1 MNRLPPTLACSLAL
15 ALAGCRDAPAASS
28 SATVSMVV
36 VADDALDPGDVAP
49 PPVAPPDAAPSAA
62 SAAAPS
68 PDAAPVAISADGGGA
83 PTTVRIVALRGWT
96 PVRKTPQRE
105 GPLAGY
111 LRAGAVVEVEDDRPV
126 GTEECAFPSVPRSG
140 WYRVRGGGYLCVGGN
155 FAALAPARDFRTPT
169 QPDFDA
175 SMPYSYAVS
184 YGRSNMYRRIP
195 TSADLR
201 LYEPWR
207 FRADA
212 SLDGGADEAAVAIVD
227 AGRPDRPTLGEL
239 EGDPTSPVIR
249 RMLTGMYVALD
260 RAVRDSA
267 SGSRYLLTQ
276 SGGLVRDDRLSTLRT
291 APTFEGTAL
300 DATRGLPMAWMVSEF
315 GWTYT
320 VSPEGRVARNTRAPR
335 LTPVPLADAP
345 PLIVGNRTF
354 FRTADGGAVLATNV
368 RRATLRPP
376 PEGVAE
382 LERWIDVDLD
392 EQVLVAYEGARP
404 VFTTLIS
411 SGRRT
416 SRNAP
421 ERFETP
427 AGSFRIQT
435 KHVSTTMDGDTA
447 TDGPYSIEDVPWV
460 MYFQGSYALHAA
472 FWHSYYG
479 WRMSHGCVNL
489 SPPDARRVFLWADP
503 QIPPGWHGVHADA
516 NTRPGS
522 RVEIRHSRDNRSAE
536 SERPAGAA
544 RAVPEQSGQ

>member
-1 MNRLPPTLACSLAL
+1 VNPTLRTLSSLSVVAL
-15 ALAGCRDAPAASS
+15 AACREAPAAASN
-28 SATVSMVV
+28 APVSMVV
-36 VADDALDPGDVAP
+36 VADDALDPTPATADAAEKRDAALADAP
-49 PPVAPPDAAPSAA
+49 PAD
-62 SAAAPS
+62 
-68 PDAAPVAISADGGGA
+68 AISADAGA
-83 PTTVRIVALRGWT
+83 PTSLRLVALRGWT
-96 PVRKTPQRE
+96 PVRKTPARE
-105 GPLAGY
+105 GALAGY
-111 LRAGAVVEVEDDRPV
+111 LRTGAVVEVEADQPA
-126 GTEECAFPSVPRSG
+126 GTDGCSFPGSAPSG
-140 WYRVRGGGYLCVGGN
+140 WFRVRGGGYLCVGGS
-155 FAALAPARDFRTPT
+155 FAAAYPARDFRTPL

-175 SMPYSYAVS
+175 SMPYPYAVS

-195 TSADLR
+195 TAADLR
-201 LYEPWR
+201 LFEPWR
-207 FRADA
+207 FPSDA
-212 SLDGGADEAAVAIVD
+212 SMDGGADEAAVALVD
-227 AGRPDRPTLGEL
+227 AARPDRPTLGEL

-249 RMLTGMYVALD
+249 RMLTGMYVAVD
-260 RAVRDSA
+260 RSVRDSA
-267 SGSRYLLTQ
+267 TGSRYIITQ
-276 SGGLVRDDRLSTLRT
+276 SGGLVRDNRLSMLRD
-291 APTFEGTAL
+291 APTFTGVEL

-320 VSPEGRVARNTRAPR
+320 VSPEGRVARAQRAPR
-335 LTPVPLADAP
+335 LTAVALADAP
-345 PLIVGNRTF
+345 PLVVGARTF
-354 FRTADGGAVLATNV
+354 YRTVDGGAVLSTNV
-368 RRATLRPP
+368 RRAALRPP

-427 AGSFRIQT
+427 TGSFRVQA

-503 QIPPGWHGVHADA
+503 QLPAGWHGVQGDA
-516 NTRPGS
+516 ATRPGS
-522 RVEIRHSRDNRSAE
+522 RVEVRHSRANRASE

-544 RAVPEQSGQ
+544 RAVPAQTGQ

>member
-1 MNRLPPTLACSLAL
+1 MRWTAVVTLAL
-15 ALAGCRDAPAASS
+15 AACDEAHPAVAREP
-28 SATVSMVV
+28 VSMVA
-36 VADDALDPGDVAP
+36 VADDAYDPGDAT
-49 PPVAPPDAAPSAA
+49 AAPAPLDGGP
-62 SAAAPS
+62 PS
-68 PDAAPVAISADGGGA
+68 PDAARPALAAAADGGA
-83 PTTVRIVALRGWT
+83 TVRLVALRGWT
-96 PVRKTPQRE
+96 PLRRAPLRE
-105 GPLAGY
+105 GPVAGY
-111 LRAGAVVEVEDDRPV
+111 LRTGAVVEAEDGPTAAE
-126 GTEECAFPSVPRSG
+126 GCSFPNVPQAG
-140 WYRVRGGGYLCVGGN
+140 WYRVRGGAYLCVGGAH
-155 FAALAPARDFRTPT
+155 AALYPAREFRTPT

-175 SMPYSYAVS
+175 SMPYRYAVS

-195 TSADLR
+195 TTADIR

-207 FRADA
+207 TRADA
-212 SLDGGADEAAVAIVD
+212 SLDAPADDVATVTLVD

-260 RAVRDSA
+260 RAVRE
-267 SGSRYLLTQ
+267 SGGGGRYLLTQ
-276 SGGLVRDDRLSTLRT
+276 SGGLVRDDRLSLLRD
-291 APTFEGTAL
+291 APTFQGAEL
-300 DATRGLPMAWMVSEF
+300 DATHGLPVAWMVSDF
-315 GWTYT
+315 GWMYT
-320 VSPEGRVARNTRAPR
+320 VSPEGRVARSVRAPR
-335 LTPVPLADAP
+335 HTAVPLADVAP
-345 PLIVGNRTF
+345 LVVGARTF
-354 FRTADGGAVLATNV
+354 YRTLDGGAVLATNV
-368 RRATLRPP
+368 RRAALRTP

-392 EQVLVAYEGARP
+392 EQVLVAYEGPRP

-427 AGSFRIQT
+427 AGSFRVQA
-435 KHVSTTMDGDTA
+435 KHVSITMAGDTA

-472 FWHSYYG
+472 FWHSYFG

-503 QIPPGWHGVHADA
+503 QVPAGWHGVHADPT
-516 NTRPGS
+516 TRPGS
-522 RVEIRHSRDNRSAE
+522 RVEVRHSRDNRASE

-544 RAVPEQSGQ
+544 RAVPAQTGQ